1 MSRLPKDAA
10 IICFSTAHWDAPL
23 WTNRQH
29 LMDIVSRNHRVLFV
43 EPGLHSKSYTAW
55 LLRHAPSRL
64 LPSNWFRQERPNLW
78 VYSPML
84 LSLYRFPPA
93 VQRASWRIALQQI
106 RAFCRQQGMSKPV
119 LWLYAPEAVEAVGKL
134 DEQLV
139 LYDCV
144 DNYAATPYYASRPS
158 RVARLIKLEERLL
171 QCADI
176 VTTTSKSLWEK
187 KRQYNRQTFLIP
199 NVADV
204 EHFAQARRPE
214 LRVPDDIAGLARPVI
229 GFFGAVNSHKV
240 NYDLVAHIAAK
251 RPDWKIVLIGPVGGW
266 SSRADAPELMPSN
279 VHVLGAR
286 PYSMLPAYAKGF
298 DVCIIPYLIND
309 YTRDVFPLKFFEYLA
324 TGRPVVST
332 PLPSLFGYR
341 HLVSIANNS
350 DEFVARIEECMRDP
364 DSGLAARLEAASRNT
379 WEHRAAA
386 ILELI
391 GQQLDGFLVSSV
403 K

>member
-1 MSRLPKDAA
+1 
-10 IICFSTAHWDAPL
+10 
-23 WTNRQH
+23 
-29 LMDIVSRNHRVLFV
+29 MDVVSRNHRVLFV
-43 EPGLHSKSYTAW
+43 DPGIHSKSYTMQV
-55 LLRHAPSRL
+55 LRRERARL
-64 LPSNWFRQERPNLW
+64 CPGNWFREERPNLW

-106 RAFCRQQGMSKPV
+106 RAFCRQQGISKPV

-187 KRQYNRQTFLIP
+187 KRQYNPQTFLIP
-199 NVADV
+199 NVADIK
-204 EHFAQARRPE
+204 HFAQARQPD
-214 LRVPDDIAGLARPVI
+214 LSVPDDIAGLARPVI

-240 NYDLVAHIAAK
+240 DFGLVAHIAT
-251 RPDWKIVLIGPVGGW
+251 RHPDWQLVLIGPIGGW
-266 SSRADAPELMPSN
+266 SDGKDISRLDLPN
-279 VHVLGAR
+279 VHLLGAR
-286 PYSMLPAYAKGF
+286 PYGSLPAYAKGF
-298 DVCIIPYLIND
+298 DVCIIPYRINE

-324 TGRPVVST
+324 TGKPVVST
-332 PLPSLFGYR
+332 PLPSLLDYG
-341 HLVSIANNS
+341 HLVSIAS
-350 DEFVARIEECMRDP
+350 DHESFTACVEEWLRDP
-364 DSGLAARLEAASRNT
+364 QAGLQTRLAAAEDNT

-386 ILELI
+386 IMELVGQRLMARESGLE
-391 GQQLDGFLVSSV
+391 
-403 K
+403 